1 MADRKITAFGA
12 ITGANTASDDVLPL
26 VDVSETVLDDKN
38 KKITLD
44 NLSKSISDGAAATP
58 SIAFRD
64 DQDTGIFSPSAN
76 NLAATTGGSERL
88 RVDSSGRLLINRT
101 TLSTVD
107 TNAKLQVNGTADIDG
122 ILIHSPNSAVTG
134 ENLSIGEDSL
144 REVLMQSSCQ
154 QNVAIGQNAI
164 TAPLTAKENV
174 AVGKEA
180 LEDLT
185 TGSYNTALGFRA
197 LKQATTANYSTGIG
211 YKALSNVG
219 AASISTAL
227 GGLAGAASEGGKNV
241 FVGYGAGA
249 FVNPGDENT
258 IVGHEAVGITSINLA
273 EVSFNTAFGYRAL
286 YSLESQDDENCAFGH
301 KAGYNIAGGSRN
313 ICIGKNAGEDIT
325 TGSAN
330 IVIGDLTAS
339 GGSSPVHAITTAD
352 NRVVMG
358 TTAVTNA
365 YIQVA
370 WTVVSDERDKTN
382 FGDVPHGIEFVK
394 ALNPIAFQF
403 REDRE
408 SDVAAGPVR
417 YGFSAQEI
425 INLEGANPV
434 IIDNEDPNRLK
445 YRGESLVPVLVNAI
459 KEQQEQIDALQA
471 RIDALEAA

>member
-1 MADRKITAFGA
+1 MADRKITEFGA
-12 ITGANTASDDVLPL
+12 ITPANTAGDDVLPV
-26 VDVSETVLDDKN
+26 VDISEALGDDKN

-44 NLSKSISDGAAATP
+44 NLSKCISDGAEATP

-88 RVDSSGRLLINRT
+88 RIDSSGRLLINKTST
-101 TLSTVD
+101 TASH
-107 TNAKLQVNGTADIDG
+107 KLQVDGSADIG
-122 ILIHSPNSAVTG
+122 GVLIEKSAS
-134 ENLSIGEDSL
+134 NNNISIGSGFASL
-144 REVLMQSSCQ
+144 LGAAEGNVALGVNALSSLTSGYF
-154 QNVAIGQNAI
+154 NVAIGYESLKDNDAGGRN
-164 TAPLTAKENV
+164 T
-174 AVGKEA
+174 AVGYRA
-180 LEDLT
+180 LENNTSANNNTAFGYYALQKCATTQGYNSAFGSSSFYNLT
-185 TGSYNTALGFRA
+185 NGQYNTGFGGGAGGSVGTGSYNTAVGDSALGFPASRTNVA
-197 LKQATTANYSTGIG
+197 GNTCLGYTAMYQVGNDAEYNTAIGLGSLKVTS
-211 YKALSNVG
+211 G
-219 AASISTAL
+219 AYNTCL
-227 GGLAGAASEGGKNV
+227 
-241 FVGYGAGA
+241 GYG
-249 FVNPGDENT
+249 
-258 IVGHEAVGITSINLA
+258 S
-273 EVSFNTAFGYRAL
+273 
-286 YSLESQDDENCAFGH
+286 
-301 KAGYNIAGGSRN
+301 
-313 ICIGKNAGEDIT
+313 GEDIT
-325 TGSAN
+325 TGSGN
-330 IVIGDLTAS
+330 IVIGDRNAS
-339 GGSSPVHAITTAD
+339 GTSAPVHTITTAD

-408 SDVAAGPVR
+408 SDVATGPVR

-425 INLEGANPV
+425 IDLEGANPV

-471 RIDALEAA
+471 RIDALEAVS